1 MQGVICISGL
11 VSQEALC
18 AGPAYGSRHAQL
30 YNPGAAVGS
39 RWSAALA
46 DSLQDRLYHS
56 NAMLTVNGEVI
67 LSGVPA
73 AVPAHSLSVLV
84 LSVVH
89 IETKPRFWMLWVDCR
104 RLTGVHDSFSRY
116 ILTWPKPARLIWGTS
131 KCTASVLT
139 KAAAICT
146 AHVAHAE
153 PADLSLC
160 PAVADHRQR
169 EHRELQHPGAH
180 VWACSMQICVCLI
193 PLLEPMTQM
202 LWHACLQHASDQQ

>member
-1 MQGVICISGL
+1 MVANGGSVGVAGGGPGHCQCCCPRYAVLCHLTAHCAADSHLSRCRHRASQQASLQGVARLSHQGMQGVICISGL

-116 ILTWPKPARLIWGTS
+116 ILTWPKAS
-131 KCTASVLT
+131 TA
-139 KAAAICT
+139 
-146 AHVAHAE
+146 
-153 PADLSLC
+153 
-160 PAVADHRQR
+160 
-169 EHRELQHPGAH
+169 
-180 VWACSMQICVCLI
+180 
-193 PLLEPMTQM
+193 
-202 LWHACLQHASDQQ
+202 